1 MKKLLFI
8 LFFSALFIGSFA
20 QDPKGY
26 WDTYGNSGTEK
37 SNFVGTTDCM
47 PLIFKTNNTARMKLL
62 SDKSFLGIGIADP
75 KATLH
80 LHYQIDPR
88 PCENQAPI
96 GSMRKLLQLTTSETG
111 MNDNNGFGVYY
122 SNTKDLIL
130 KQQEEGMIS
139 IEGPGGGI
147 SIEPENGFIGIGT
160 DQPQA
165 PLHIN
170 YQVESS
176 RKPNPPPPGGILTS
190 PILKFGALAANA
202 GFSIYGLPNSGAIYF
217 QQYEQ
222 ANLRIGGYSSSLTFT
237 PDGNINMSIPAQT
250 KFEVNGLVSAQNAN
264 ISGTTTTNGL
274 SAQSANVSGTTTTN
288 MLSAQSANVSGTTT
302 TNLLSAQSANVS
314 GTTTTNLLNA
324 QSANVSGTITA
335 NTLNVQKANF
345 TGTVNVNSGIQT
357 LSLGSAYHS
366 DLSWG
371 TSYIGFNA
379 KRDNGNWTLAGDG
392 ANNGGAV
399 IWTTVDGSL
408 LFASIPKTSGNTQTI
423 TDSKVKENIKLYL
436 TPAGVLKAKEV
447 LVSTTG
453 WPDYVFAKDYKL
465 LPLNEVE
472 KYIDENQHLPNVP
485 SAVEVESNGIQLG
498 EMNAI
503 LIRKV
508 EELTLYVLDLQKQI
522 NALKN

>member
-96 GSMRKLLQLTTSETG
+96 GNMRKLLQLTTSEIG
-111 MNDNNGFGVYY
+111 MADNNGFGVYY

-160 DQPQA
+160 NQPQA

-176 RKPNPPPPGGILTS
+176 RKPNPPPPGGIQTS

-222 ANLRIGGYSSSLTFT
+222 ANLRIGGYSSSLTFM
-237 PDGNINMSIPAQT
+237 PDGNINMSIPAQAT
-250 KFEVNGLVSAQNAN
+250 FNVNGLFSAQNAD

-274 SAQSANVSGTTTTN
+274 SAQSASISGTTTTN
-288 MLSAQSANVSGTTT
+288 SLSTQSANISGTTT
-302 TNLLSAQSANVS
+302 TNLLSAQNV
-314 GTTTTNLLNA
+314 
-324 QSANVSGTITA
+324 NVVGAITA
-335 NTLNVQKANF
+335 NTLSTKNANVTENIS
-345 TGTVNVNSGIQT
+345 VNSGIQT
-357 LSLGSAYHS
+357 LSLGSAYHG

-379 KRDNGNWTLAGDG
+379 KRNNGSWTLAGG
-392 ANNGGAV
+392 GTNNGGAV
-399 IWTTVDGSL
+399 IWATVDGSL
-408 LFASIPKTSGNTQTI
+408 LFASIPKTGGSTQTL
-423 TDSKVKENIKLYL
+423 TDTQIKENVKLYL
-436 TPAGVLKAKEV
+436 TPTGVLKAKEV
-447 LVSTTG
+447 LVSTAG
-453 WPDYVFAKDYKL
+453 WPDYVFDKDYKL
-465 LPLNEVE
+465 LTLSEVE
-472 KYIDENQHLPNVP
+472 EYINENQHLPNVP
-485 SAVEVESNGIQLG
+485 SAVEVENNGIQLG

-508 EELTLYVLDLQKQI
+508 EELTLYILDLQKQI